1 MNTLGQEYQNL
12 NTNVVKQNSN
22 IRLSFDFKLF
32 REIQARRIEYQLK
45 NLY

>member
-22 IRLSFDFKLF
+22 IRLSFDFKFVL
-32 REIQARRIEYQLK
+32 RDPSQEDRIPT
-45 NLY
+45 